1 MERRNGDH
9 FIKEQTESIIF
20 TMISINFWNQNLNA
34 DLSKAH
40 HAMGKRTLCLTGF
53 GLGHLLHYGRELHAM
68 DQVIGV
74 MLVIVL
80 IGLLTDKILFAPI
93 ERFLHRRWGT
103 GLR

>member
-1 MERRNGDH
+1 LFEG
-9 FIKEQTESIIF
+9 T
-20 TMISINFWNQNLNA
+20 INFDLDTSLTLSA
-34 DLSKAH
+34 CSTLDFGPSCRKREIVGDLS
-40 HAMGKRTLCLTGF
+40 TGAC
-53 GLGHLLHYGRELHAM
+53 RKLHAM

-74 MLVIVL
+74 MLVIIL

>member
-1 MERRNGDH
+1 
-9 FIKEQTESIIF
+9 
-20 TMISINFWNQNLNA
+20 
-34 DLSKAH
+34 
-40 HAMGKRTLCLTGF
+40 
-53 GLGHLLHYGRELHAM
+53 M

>member
-1 MERRNGDH
+1 
-9 FIKEQTESIIF
+9 
-20 TMISINFWNQNLNA
+20 
-34 DLSKAH
+34 
-40 HAMGKRTLCLTGF
+40 
-53 GLGHLLHYGRELHAM
+53 LHYGRELHAM

-93 ERFLHRRWGT
+93 ERFLHHRWGT